1 LNTSENN
8 GLASAGR
15 VRIAGVTIAFALLA
29 GSALPLGAAPDS
41 SHGAEIYVRANC
53 SACHG
58 GLGYGGAGPRF
69 RNDKLLSAD
78 TYVVGQILMGRGI
91 MPAFKDRLSDEE
103 IAAVA
108 TYIRTS
114 WGNDFGPVSSTRVA
128 EIRKSMTETDGGGG
142 SPPQ

>member
-1 LNTSENN
+1 
-8 GLASAGR
+8 
-15 VRIAGVTIAFALLA
+15 
-29 GSALPLGAAPDS
+29 
-41 SHGAEIYVRANC
+41 
-53 SACHG
+53 
-58 GLGYGGAGPRF
+58 
-69 RNDKLLSAD
+69 
-78 TYVVGQILMGRGI
+78 MGRGI

-128 EIRKSMTETDGGGG
+128 EIRKSMTETDGGDG